1 MDKEDYKGLIRLIF
15 LLRCINTVIQV
26 CDIYFVSM
34 FILVISTVLPFKGY
48 IVSLSAMM
56 VVMVFT
62 LAVLNKY
69 MLIRI
74 IKLKEK

>member
-1 MDKEDYKGLIRLIF
+1 MDKEEYKGLSKLIS
-15 LLRCINTVIQV
+15 LLMCINTVIQV

-34 FILVISTVLPFKGY
+34 FILVISSVLPFKGY
-48 IVSLSAMM
+48 IVGLSAMM
-56 VVMVFT
+56 LMIFT

-69 MLIRI
+69 MLIKI

>member
-1 MDKEDYKGLIRLIF
+1 MDKEEYKGLIKLIF
-15 LLRCINTVIQV
+15 LLRFINTVIQV

-48 IVSLSAMM
+48 IVGLSAMM
-56 VVMVFT
+56 LMVFT

>member
-1 MDKEDYKGLIRLIF
+1 MDKEEYKGLSKLIS

-34 FILVISTVLPFKGY
+34 FILVISSVLPFKGY
-48 IVSLSAMM
+48 IVGLSAMM
-56 VVMVFT
+56 LMIFT

-69 MLIRI
+69 MLIKI

>member
-1 MDKEDYKGLIRLIF
+1 MNKEEYKNLSSLIF
-15 LLRCINTVIQV
+15 LLRCIKTVIQL

-48 IVSLSAMM
+48 VIGLSAM
-56 VVMVFT
+56 VLMVFT

-69 MLIRI
+69 MLMRI
-74 IKLKEK
+74 IELREK

>member
-1 MDKEDYKGLIRLIF
+1 MDNEDYKGLIRLIF

-48 IVSLSAMM
+48 IVGLSAMM
-56 VVMVFT
+56 IIRFT

-69 MLIRI
+69 MLIKI

>member
-1 MDKEDYKGLIRLIF
+1 LDKEEYKGLIKLIF
-15 LLRCINTVIQV
+15 LLRFINTVIQV

-48 IVSLSAMM
+48 IVGLSAMM
-56 VVMVFT
+56 LMVFT

>member
-1 MDKEDYKGLIRLIF
+1 MDKEEYKGLSKLIF
-15 LLRCINTVIQV
+15 LLRCINTGIQV

-48 IVSLSAMM
+48 IVGLSAMM
-56 VVMVFT
+56 LMVFT

-69 MLIRI
+69 MLIKI

>member
-1 MDKEDYKGLIRLIF
+1 MGKEDYKGLSKLIS

-48 IVSLSAMM
+48 IVGLSAMM
-56 VVMVFT
+56 LMVFT

-69 MLIRI
+69 MLIKI

>member
-1 MDKEDYKGLIRLIF
+1 MDKEEYKGLRKLIS

-48 IVSLSAMM
+48 IVGLSAMM
-56 VVMVFT
+56 LIVFT

-69 MLIRI
+69 MLIKI

>member
-48 IVSLSAMM
+48 IVRLSAMM
-56 VVMVFT
+56 VMVFT

>member
-1 MDKEDYKGLIRLIF
+1 MDKEEYKGLSKLIL

-48 IVSLSAMM
+48 IVGLSAMM
-56 VVMVFT
+56 LMVFT

-69 MLIRI
+69 MLIKI

>member
-1 MDKEDYKGLIRLIF
+1 MDKEEYKGLSKLIS
-15 LLRCINTVIQV
+15 LLRFINTVIQV

-56 VVMVFT
+56 IMVFT

-69 MLIRI
+69 MLIKI

>member
-1 MDKEDYKGLIRLIF
+1 MDKEEYKGLSKLIS

-56 VVMVFT
+56 VMVFT

-69 MLIRI
+69 MLIKI

>member
-1 MDKEDYKGLIRLIF
+1 MDKEDYKGLSKLIS

-48 IVSLSAMM
+48 IVGLSAMM
-56 VVMVFT
+56 LMVFT

>member
-1 MDKEDYKGLIRLIF
+1 M
-15 LLRCINTVIQV
+15 
-26 CDIYFVSM
+26 CDIYFVSV

-48 IVSLSAMM
+48 IVGLSAIMLT
-56 VVMVFT
+56 VFT

-69 MLIRI
+69 MLIQI

>member
-1 MDKEDYKGLIRLIF
+1 MDKEEYKGLSKLIS

-48 IVSLSAMM
+48 IVGLSAMM
-56 VVMVFT
+56 VMVFT

-69 MLIRI
+69 MLIKI

>member
-1 MDKEDYKGLIRLIF
+1 MDKEEYKGLSKLIL

-48 IVSLSAMM
+48 IVGLSAMM
-56 VVMVFT
+56 LMVFT

>member
-1 MDKEDYKGLIRLIF
+1 MNKEDYKSLSILIL
-15 LLRCINTVIQV
+15 LLRCIKTVIQV

-48 IVSLSAMM
+48 IVGLSAMM
-56 VVMVFT
+56 LMVFT

-69 MLIRI
+69 MLMRI
-74 IKLKEK
+74 IELKEK

>member
-1 MDKEDYKGLIRLIF
+1 MDNEDYKGLIRLIF

-48 IVSLSAMM
+48 IVGLSAMM
-56 VVMVFT
+56 VVVFT

-69 MLIRI
+69 MLIKV

>member
-1 MDKEDYKGLIRLIF
+1 MNNEDYRGLSKLIF
-15 LLRCINTVIQV
+15 LLRCIKTVIQI

-48 IVSLSAMM
+48 IVGLSAM
-56 VVMVFT
+56 VLMVFT

-69 MLIRI
+69 MLMQI

>member
-1 MDKEDYKGLIRLIF
+1 MNKEEYKGLSKLIS

-48 IVSLSAMM
+48 IVGLSAMM
-56 VVMVFT
+56 LMVFT

-69 MLIRI
+69 MLIKI

>member
-1 MDKEDYKGLIRLIF
+1 MDKEEYKGLRKLIS
-15 LLRCINTVIQV
+15 LLRFINTVIQV

-48 IVSLSAMM
+48 IVGLSAMM
-56 VVMVFT
+56 LMVFT

>member
-1 MDKEDYKGLIRLIF
+1 MDKEEYKGLSKLIL

-56 VVMVFT
+56 VMVFT

-69 MLIRI
+69 MLIKI

>member
-1 MDKEDYKGLIRLIF
+1 MDKEEYKGLSKLIS

-48 IVSLSAMM
+48 IVGLSAMM
-56 VVMVFT
+56 LMVFT

-69 MLIRI
+69 ILIKI

>member
-15 LLRCINTVIQV
+15 LLRCINTVIHV

-56 VVMVFT
+56 VMVFT